1 MSKKQS
7 EYTRTQIELPTASI
21 KVLRIINR
29 LNLGGPTYNAAYL
42 SKYLAPEFETLLLA
56 GQKDDHEAS
65 SEFILQELGLQ
76 AHYIQ
81 NMERGLNP
89 QKDWAAFWEIRRIIQ
104 EFKPDIVHT
113 HAAKAGALGRLAAWS
128 LGVPVIVHTFHGHVF
143 HSYFS
148 AWKSKLAVGAEWL
161 LAKISTQIIAIS
173 PLQQRDICEQFK
185 VVEVGKCKIVANG
198 LDLTP
203 FYQDQEKKRRAFRAE
218 FQLEVD
224 CVAIGIIGR
233 LAPIKNHRLF
243 LEGLK
248 LTLDHCAVKF
258 RAFIIG
264 DGETRAEIEA
274 LAAKLGIDFETEKS
288 EPNCAPLTFTSWRKD
303 IDVVNA
309 GLDIVV
315 LTSLNEGTPLS
326 LIEAQAAGKAILSTR
341 VGGVADVV
349 IEDETALLCAQDSN
363 DFSLK
368 LRQLLQDAGLRA
380 KLGNNGSTLAVQR
393 FSYQR
398 LVHDMGA
405 LYRQLL
411 SMPNA

>member
-1 MSKKQS
+1 
-7 EYTRTQIELPTASI
+7 
-21 KVLRIINR
+21 
-29 LNLGGPTYNAAYL
+29 LGGPTYNAAYL

-56 GQKDDHEAS
+56 GQKDEHEAS
-65 SEFILQELGLQ
+65 SEFILKELGLEVR
-76 AHYIQ
+76 YIQ
-81 NMERGLNP
+81 NMQRGLNP
-89 QKDWAAFWEIRRIIQ
+89 FKDWAAFWEIRRIIQ
-104 EFKPDIVHT
+104 KFRPDIVHT

-128 LGVPVIVHTFHGHVF
+128 LGVPLIIHTFHGHVF

-148 AWKSKLAVGAEWL
+148 AWKSKLAVWAERF
-161 LAKISTQIIAIS
+161 LAKISTRIIAIS
-173 PLQQRDICEQFK
+173 PLQQVDLCEHFK
-185 VVEVGKCKIVANG
+185 IVGPEKCSVVANG
-198 LDLTP
+198 LNLDP
-203 FYQDQEKKRRAFRAE
+203 FYQDREKKRQAFRAE
-218 FQLEVD
+218 FKIEDD

-248 LTLDHCAVKF
+248 LTLDHCPLQV

-264 DGETRAEIEA
+264 DGEKRVEIEN
-274 LAAKLGIDFETEKS
+274 LATELGLGFVTEKS
-288 EPNCAPLTFTSWRKD
+288 LHKPAVLTFTSWRKD

-326 LIEAQAAGKAILSTR
+326 LIEAQAAGKAILSTK

-349 IEDETALLCAQDSN
+349 IENETALLCAQNPN

-368 LRQLLQDAGLRA
+368 LRQLLQDAELRA
-380 KLGNNGSTLAVQR
+380 KLGNNGSTLAAQR

-398 LVHDMGA
+398 LVQDMGA
-405 LYRQLL
+405 LYRHLL
-411 SMPNA
+411 SASDA